1 MYICEVCLRQSAKRL
16 QTAGRLQKI
25 CKQAII
31 HNIMT
36 IKDLQPALVWNNFYG
51 LTRCPRPSKHEEAVR
66 EYILKWAK
74 ERNMDAVADE
84 TGNIIIRVPATPG
97 YENRRGVIIQGHM
110 DMVPQKTSDTVH
122 DFLKDP
128 IETWID
134 GEWVKAKGTTLG
146 ADNGIGVAMGM
157 AVAEDKN
164 LPHGPIE
171 VLITYDEETGMS
183 GAEALKPGVLK
194 GDILLNLDS
203 EDEMELCIGC
213 AGGIDAIAE
222 FRYKKENTPEGYVG
236 YKLDVKGLSGG
247 HSGMDISLYRANA
260 NKVLAAALIPVIS
273 KFGAKVV
280 DICGGSL
287 RNAIPFEGEA
297 EIVVPKSKATVVVR
311 TVRKIFE
318 ELTLRYKESD
328 PAMSATITRSVMPAP
343 KYIQTDVVLNALKAI
358 MACPSNVIRMSQS
371 MPGLTET
378 SINLAV
384 VRCKNGK
391 IVVSSLLRSA
401 IDESKRELADR
412 VRYIFEAFGA
422 SIKFVGGYCGWIPK
436 PDTPMIAMLNDIH
449 TRMFGKPMNVLATH
463 GGLECAIL
471 GGKYPNWEMV
481 SIGPTIMYPHS
492 PDEKVNIASVANVW
506 EFLKAILKEVPEK

>member
-1 MYICEVCLRQSAKRL
+1 
-16 QTAGRLQKI
+16 
-25 CKQAII
+25 
-31 HNIMT
+31 MT
-36 IKDLQPALVWNNFYG
+36 IKDLQPSLVWNNFYG

-84 TGNIIIRVPATPG
+84 TGNIIIRIPATPG

-213 AGGIDAIAE
+213 AGGLDAIAE

-401 IDESKRELADR
+401 IDEAKRELADR

>member
-1 MYICEVCLRQSAKRL
+1 
-16 QTAGRLQKI
+16 
-25 CKQAII
+25 
-31 HNIMT
+31 MT
-36 IKDLQPALVWNNFYG
+36 IKDLQPSLVWNNFYG

-213 AGGIDAIAE
+213 AGGLDAIAE

-280 DICGGSL
+280 DIFGGSL

-311 TVRKIFE
+311 TIRKIFE

-401 IDESKRELADR
+401 IDEAKRELADR

>member
-1 MYICEVCLRQSAKRL
+1 
-16 QTAGRLQKI
+16 
-25 CKQAII
+25 
-31 HNIMT
+31 MT
-36 IKDLQPALVWNNFYG
+36 IKDLQPSLVWNNFYG

-213 AGGIDAIAE
+213 AGGLDAIAE

-311 TVRKIFE
+311 TIRKIFE

-328 PAMSATITRSVMPAP
+328 PAMSATFTRSVMPAP

-401 IDESKRELADR
+401 IDEAKRELADR

>member
-1 MYICEVCLRQSAKRL
+1 
-16 QTAGRLQKI
+16 
-25 CKQAII
+25 
-31 HNIMT
+31 MT
-36 IKDLQPALVWNNFYG
+36 IKDLQPSLVWNNFYG

-213 AGGIDAIAE
+213 AGGLDAIAE

-311 TVRKIFE
+311 TIRKIFE

-378 SINLAV
+378 SINLAG

-401 IDESKRELADR
+401 IDEAKRELADR

-506 EFLKAILKEVPEK
+506 EFLKAILKEIPEK

>member
-1 MYICEVCLRQSAKRL
+1 
-16 QTAGRLQKI
+16 
-25 CKQAII
+25 
-31 HNIMT
+31 MT
-36 IKDLQPALVWNNFYG
+36 IKDLQPSLVWNNFYG

-213 AGGIDAIAE
+213 AGGLDAIAE
-222 FRYKKENTPEGYVG
+222 FRYKNQNTPEGYIG

-311 TVRKIFE
+311 TIRKIFE

-401 IDESKRELADR
+401 IDEADR

>member
-1 MYICEVCLRQSAKRL
+1 
-16 QTAGRLQKI
+16 
-25 CKQAII
+25 
-31 HNIMT
+31 MT
-36 IKDLQPALVWNNFYG
+36 IKDLQPSLVWNNFYG

-311 TVRKIFE
+311 TIRKIFE

-401 IDESKRELADR
+401 IDEAKRELADR

-449 TRMFGKPMNVLATH
+449 TRMFGKPLNVLATH

>member
-1 MYICEVCLRQSAKRL
+1 
-16 QTAGRLQKI
+16 
-25 CKQAII
+25 
-31 HNIMT
+31 MT
-36 IKDLQPALVWNNFYG
+36 IKDLQPSLVWNNFYG

-203 EDEMELCIGC
+203 EDEMELCIVC
-213 AGGIDAIAE
+213 AGGLDAIAE

-401 IDESKRELADR
+401 IDEAKRELADR

>member
-1 MYICEVCLRQSAKRL
+1 
-16 QTAGRLQKI
+16 
-25 CKQAII
+25 
-31 HNIMT
+31 MT

-74 ERNMDAVADE
+74 ERNMDVAADE

-213 AGGIDAIAE
+213 AGGLDAIAE

-311 TVRKIFE
+311 TIRKIFE

>member
-1 MYICEVCLRQSAKRL
+1 
-16 QTAGRLQKI
+16 
-25 CKQAII
+25 
-31 HNIMT
+31 MT

-146 ADNGIGVAMGM
+146 ADNGVGVAMGM

-213 AGGIDAIAE
+213 AGGLDAIAE

>member
-1 MYICEVCLRQSAKRL
+1 
-16 QTAGRLQKI
+16 
-25 CKQAII
+25 
-31 HNIMT
+31 MT
-36 IKDLQPALVWNNFYG
+36 IKDLQPSLVWNNFYG

-213 AGGIDAIAE
+213 AGGLDAIAE

-247 HSGMDISLYRANA
+247 QSGMDISLYRANA

-311 TVRKIFE
+311 TIRKIFE

-401 IDESKRELADR
+401 IDEAKRELADR

>member
-1 MYICEVCLRQSAKRL
+1 
-16 QTAGRLQKI
+16 
-25 CKQAII
+25 
-31 HNIMT
+31 MT

-74 ERNMDAVADE
+74 ERNMDATADE

-157 AVAEDKN
+157 AVAEDNN

-213 AGGIDAIAE
+213 AGGLDAIAE
-222 FRYKKENTPEGYVG
+222 FRYKKENTPEGYIG

-311 TVRKIFE
+311 TIRKIFE

-506 EFLKAILKEVPEK
+506 EFLKTILKEVPEK

>member
-1 MYICEVCLRQSAKRL
+1 
-16 QTAGRLQKI
+16 
-25 CKQAII
+25 
-31 HNIMT
+31 MT

-213 AGGIDAIAE
+213 AGGLDAIAE
-222 FRYKKENTPEGYVG
+222 FRYKKENTPEGYIG

-311 TVRKIFE
+311 TIRKIFE

>member
-1 MYICEVCLRQSAKRL
+1 
-16 QTAGRLQKI
+16 
-25 CKQAII
+25 
-31 HNIMT
+31 MT

-157 AVAEDKN
+157 AVAEDKS
-164 LPHGPIE
+164 LPHGPVE

-328 PAMSATITRSVMPAP
+328 PAMSVTITRSVMPAP

-401 IDESKRELADR
+401 IDEAKRELADR

>member
-1 MYICEVCLRQSAKRL
+1 
-16 QTAGRLQKI
+16 
-25 CKQAII
+25 
-31 HNIMT
+31 MT
-36 IKDLQPALVWNNFYG
+36 IKDLQPSLVWNNFYG

-213 AGGIDAIAE
+213 AGGLDAIAE

-311 TVRKIFE
+311 TIRKIFE

-401 IDESKRELADR
+401 IDEAKRELADR

-506 EFLKAILKEVPEK
+506 EFLKAILKEIPEK

>member
-1 MYICEVCLRQSAKRL
+1 
-16 QTAGRLQKI
+16 
-25 CKQAII
+25 
-31 HNIMT
+31 MT
-36 IKDLQPALVWNNFYG
+36 IKDLQPSLVWNNFYG

-213 AGGIDAIAE
+213 AGGLDAIAE

-311 TVRKIFE
+311 TIRKIFE

-343 KYIQTDVVLNALKAI
+343 KYIQTDVVLNALKAS

-401 IDESKRELADR
+401 IDEAKRELADR